1 LFSETPEIEFPV
13 GCIHRLLKS
22 CAAANGQLAIH
33 RDEELDTLIKGTIA
47 GGGVI
52 LDIQKSLINKSSKK
66 DQRSWVSG
74 FCDPMP
80 KRVGEFFMHHYTS
93 QLDVIINQGSKGAY
107 PIPVTTC
114 VRHSFLMRSWSS
126 TLRKTGQVD

>member
-1 LFSETPEIEFPV
+1 VKPPL
-13 GCIHRLLKS
+13 
-22 CAAANGQLAIH
+22 QLAIH
-33 RDEELDTLIKGTIA
+33 RDEELHTLIKGTIA

-52 LDIQKSLINKSSKK
+52 LDIQKSLIKKSSKK